1 MIPFGYNLQNKSFRE
16 MIKYKAR
23 RERNNPK
30 YYSTMMTLG
39 PRQDQNRL
47 MVAALSVAAVVEA
60 AAVVETVGLAGQQLA
75 ALAS

>member
-1 MIPFGYNLQNKSFRE
+1 

-47 MVAALSVAAVVEA
+47 MAAALAALSVVAVVEA